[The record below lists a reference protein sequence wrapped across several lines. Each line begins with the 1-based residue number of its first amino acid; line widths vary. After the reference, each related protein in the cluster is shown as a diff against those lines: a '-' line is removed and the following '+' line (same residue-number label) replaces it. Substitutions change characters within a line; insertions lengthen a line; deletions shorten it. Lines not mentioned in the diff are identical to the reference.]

1 MGIKNENKPL
11 IDELKKEVD
20 SDYCLALK
28 TIQPIY
34 LATTPI
40 PVTDYSIDNSKNN
53 FKEVL
58 RVIQRNLLR
67 CHPLIHRPA
76 VHLRL
81 KLNGIKLKPLLKY
94 LIKPYI
100 T

>member
-1 MGIKNENKPL
+1 MG
-11 IDELKKEVD
+11 ELKKEVD

-28 TIQPIY
+28 AIWPSY
-34 LATTPI
+34 LATSPI
-40 PVTDYSIDNSKNN
+40 PITDYSTDNSKNN

-81 KLNGIKLKPLLKY
+81 KLNSVQLNPLLK
-94 LIKPYI
+94 
-100 T
+100 